1 MINLSPD
8 DYKESLRYA
17 RRSSKLLRWVGGTLI
32 ILMAVLLTQLI
43 GFTYLK
49 SETKR
54 YQKINASITQDL
66 KNNDLEGTLKTV
78 ENISGSLKLIVQVL
92 SKQVLFSE
100 LIKQVGSVMPENTV
114 LSNIEI
120 SKVEGG
126 IDLSAETK
134 DQESATQIQVNL
146 MDPNNK
152 LFDKVDIV
160 SISCGE
166 SNPTYPCRATFRALF
181 TKDNP
186 FLFVNNKSAGSNQ

>member
-54 YQKINASITQDL
+54 YQEINASITQDL

>member
-1 MINLSPD
+1 
-8 DYKESLRYA
+8 
-17 RRSSKLLRWVGGTLI
+17 
-32 ILMAVLLTQLI
+32 
-43 GFTYLK
+43 
-49 SETKR
+49 
-54 YQKINASITQDL
+54 
-66 KNNDLEGTLKTV
+66 
-78 ENISGSLKLIVQVL
+78 
-92 SKQVLFSE
+92 
-100 LIKQVGSVMPENTV
+100 MPENTV

>member
-1 MINLSPD
+1 
-8 DYKESLRYA
+8 
-17 RRSSKLLRWVGGTLI
+17 
-32 ILMAVLLTQLI
+32 
-43 GFTYLK
+43 
-49 SETKR
+49 
-54 YQKINASITQDL
+54 
-66 KNNDLEGTLKTV
+66 
-78 ENISGSLKLIVQVL
+78 
-92 SKQVLFSE
+92 
-100 LIKQVGSVMPENTV
+100 MPENTV

-166 SNPTYPCRATFRALF
+166 SNQPTP
-181 TKDNP
+181 
-186 FLFVNNKSAGSNQ
+186 AGLLSELYSQKTIHSYL

>member
-17 RRSSKLLRWVGGTLI
+17 RRSSRLLKWVGGALA
-32 ILMAVLLTQLI
+32 ILVAVLLTQLI

-54 YQKINASITQDL
+54 YQKINASITQEL

-134 DQESATQIQVNL
+134 DQESATQVQINL

-152 LFDKVDIV
+152 LFDKVDLV
-160 SISCGE
+160 SISCEE
-166 SNPTYPCRATFRALF
+166 SNPTYPCKATFRALF

-186 FLFVNNKSAGSNQ
+186 FLFVNNKPTGNNQ

>member
-32 ILMAVLLTQLI
+32 ILIAVLLTQLI

-120 SKVEGG
+120 SNVEGG

-186 FLFVNNKSAGSNQ
+186 FLFVNNKSAGNNQ

>member
-32 ILMAVLLTQLI
+32 ILIAVLLTQLI